1 MKKIEIYKNNLI
13 DYEKKEKEKQE
24 FIKDYKFNN
33 IDYIVGTL
41 FLTQMNMYCKINSFS
56 AHGYYIAYALMIM
69 FNEFNEIFIN
79 DNKIESEII
88 SYFWVSLTANIN
100 YLKSKVE
107 LSATIDLQAKK
118 NIVCNLS
125 KFIDE
130 ISNVINKLV
139 LINSKYF
146 VEIKNPN
153 IMVIEKYKLIENM
166 YNSFFYMLL
175 ITAKYFG
182 SGEYKDCNLIR
193 LSEYYSNIFLIYY
206 KSKNINSENNDIELL
221 DMFINNQVKLN
232 TSLYELNLNSDT
244 LDEIIEYLSQE
255 INNNISLK

>member
-1 MKKIEIYKNNLI
+1 MKKIEINKNNLI
-13 DYEKKEKEKQE
+13 DYEKKEKKKQK
-24 FIKDYKFNN
+24 FIKNYKFET
-33 IDYIVGTL
+33 IDYIIGTL

-69 FNEFNEIFIN
+69 FNEFNEMFRN
-79 DNKIESEII
+79 DNKIESEVI

-100 YLKSKVE
+100 YLKGKVE
-107 LSATIDLQAKK
+107 LSPTIDQQAKK
-118 NIVCNLS
+118 NIINNLS
-125 KFIDE
+125 KFMSE
-130 ISNVINKLV
+130 ISLIFNKLI
-139 LINSKYF
+139 LSNNKYF
-146 VEIKNPN
+146 LETKEEKET
-153 IMVIEKYKLIENM
+153 EKYKLIESV

-206 KSKNINSENNDIELL
+206 KSKNTSLENNDVELL
-221 DMFINNQVKLN
+221 DMFIGNQAKLN

-244 LDEIIEYLSQE
+244 LDEIIEYLSVE
-255 INNNISLK
+255 INDNISLK

>member
-24 FIKDYKFNN
+24 FMKDYKFEN

-41 FLTQMNMYCKINSFS
+41 FLTQMNMYCKINCFS

-69 FNEFNEIFIN
+69 FNEFNEIFRN
-79 DNKIESEII
+79 DNKIESEVI

-100 YLKSKVE
+100 YLKNKVE
-107 LSATIDLQAKK
+107 LSPTIDLQAKK
-118 NIVCNLS
+118 NIINNLS
-125 KFIDE
+125 KFMSE
-130 ISNVINKLV
+130 ISLTINKLI
-139 LINSKYF
+139 LNNNKYF
-146 VEIKNPN
+146 LEIKEETE
-153 IMVIEKYKLIENM
+153 IEKYKLIENV

-206 KSKNINSENNDIELL
+206 KSKNTNPENNDIELL
-221 DMFINNQVKLN
+221 DMFIGNQAKLN

-244 LDEIIEYLSQE
+244 LDEIIEYLSIE
-255 INNNISLK
+255 INDNMSLK